1 MWVARKIET
10 QTRPTLLVLPVRQE
24 TFSPFVLPL
33 PASCRLSHSS
43 FRLGAPHLFTLKP
56 RTSIIAVGSGLPHL
70 QNGNPRSTSI
80 IFSCGFIS
88 LSFSLDSRSFLF
100 DSSCGAVR
108 RGCSNWGSDQRD
120 DLEDSERS
128 YTPAMTATATA
139 PAARRGTSASSKERR
154 QPDPEEEDIYGSLE
168 AEATANSRVAAP
180 SGSGTRA
187 PHAVAAAIP
196 RSAANQPRATSGDGG
211 PEAAKLSSNQCDCGI
226 VLQQHSNNDNDELDL
241 WEDVGYVASAA
252 TTVRRVLV
260 STNPDRNG
268 GAVKAD
274 VSDGG
279 EVGDFADEDR
289 ASPTSVAA
297 GPGEPGTAAAAT
309 TTNRDLNMEPPKAPV
324 ARPSG
329 ASSAAV
335 EDLRAQLHAADLQ
348 RQKMAANLRK
358 KKAQLDEA
366 EAGRKALE
374 AKVAD
379 LEATLAKE
387 RAENDQLRAGLQK
400 VVVTRDDMK
409 NKLRTKNELLR
420 ELRADK
426 DDAERRLRRSEN
438 QRATEQD
445 LLANYR
451 KLATHT
457 GYFKWGKTIRV
468 LEAALEQFNASGE
481 GGGGGGNNS
490 AHSSGGYGNAANN
503 GGNK

>member
-1 MWVARKIET
+1 
-10 QTRPTLLVLPVRQE
+10 
-24 TFSPFVLPL
+24 
-33 PASCRLSHSS
+33 
-43 FRLGAPHLFTLKP
+43 
-56 RTSIIAVGSGLPHL
+56 
-70 QNGNPRSTSI
+70 
-80 IFSCGFIS
+80 
-88 LSFSLDSRSFLF
+88 
-100 DSSCGAVR
+100 
-108 RGCSNWGSDQRD
+108 
-120 DLEDSERS
+120 LEDGERS
-128 YTPAMTATATA
+128 HTPAMTATA
-139 PAARRGTSASSKERR
+139 PAERRGTSASSKERR

-187 PHAVAAAIP
+187 PTAVAAAIP
-196 RSAANQPRATSGDGG
+196 RSAANQPRGTSGDGG
-211 PEAAKLSSNQCDCGI
+211 PEAAKLSSNPRDCGI
-226 VLQQHSNNDNDELDL
+226 ILQQHSNNDNDNDELDL
-241 WEDVGYVASAA
+241 WEDVGYVSSAA

-268 GAVKAD
+268 GVVKAA

-297 GPGEPGTAAAAT
+297 GPGEPGTAASAT
-309 TTNRDLNMEPPKAPV
+309 TTNRDPNLGPPKAPA

-329 ASSAAV
+329 ADSAAV
-335 EDLRAQLHAADLQ
+335 EELRAQLHAADLQ

-490 AHSSGGYGNAANN
+490 AHSFGGYGNAANN